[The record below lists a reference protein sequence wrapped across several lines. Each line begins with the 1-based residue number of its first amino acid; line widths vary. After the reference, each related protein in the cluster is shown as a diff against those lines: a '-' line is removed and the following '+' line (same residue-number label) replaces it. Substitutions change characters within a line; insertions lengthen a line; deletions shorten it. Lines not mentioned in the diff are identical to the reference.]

1 MNSLKGLLVPLEA
14 PHHFRIND
22 EWNYRE
28 GVTTDIPSKDGKGS
42 WVDIGLMNV
51 IFSLFSIEI

>member
-1 MNSLKGLLVPLEA
+1 MPLEA
-14 PHHFRIND
+14 PHHFRISD
-22 EWNYRE
+22 EWAYRE

-51 IFSLFSIEI
+51 NFSLNRIKFK